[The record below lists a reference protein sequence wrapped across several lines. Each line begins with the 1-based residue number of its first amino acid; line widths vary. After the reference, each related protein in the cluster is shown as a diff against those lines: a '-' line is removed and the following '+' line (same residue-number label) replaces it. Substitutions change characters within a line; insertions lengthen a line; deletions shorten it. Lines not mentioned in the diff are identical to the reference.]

1 MPTDD
6 SSVGSP
12 ARGLFALR
20 LILKRVGISRDDPA
34 RELGCTRQ
42 WVHDVLN
49 GRVRRSPKCVRNV
62 SIILAHRLTADHREI
77 RAFFFGD
84 QVDEPRPSKLGGRP
98 AEAGAS

>member
-20 LILKRVGISRDDPA
+20 LILKRAGISPA
-34 RELGCTRQ
+34 DLGLELGCTRQ

-49 GRVRRSPKCVRNV
+49 GRVRPSPKCVRDV
-62 SIILAHRLTADHREI
+62 PIKLADRLTADHREI
-77 RAFFFGD
+77 RAIFFGD
-84 QVDEPRPSKLGGRP
+84 PVDEPRPSKLGRRP